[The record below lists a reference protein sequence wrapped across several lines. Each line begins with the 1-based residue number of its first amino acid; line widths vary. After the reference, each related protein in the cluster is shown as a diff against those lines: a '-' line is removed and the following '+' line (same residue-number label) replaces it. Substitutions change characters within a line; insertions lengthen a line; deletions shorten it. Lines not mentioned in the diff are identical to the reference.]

1 MMIQKRHRDSI
12 RAATW
17 STREWR
23 VLALSLITSFMAA
36 LVGVAINFNHAV
48 AEFFRPHAN
57 QPLVQFL
64 VNFLVVWLVVLLLA
78 SYLRWRR
85 AALKNEELEDI
96 VDSISPDVM
105 IVVDPQRNIIMTS
118 ASVLRMF
125 GHDPN
130 EILGRKT
137 DLLYGDRRSLPNDR
151 HEIYDT
157 LEREGFHVGLA
168 KGIRKDGRTF
178 PLEIISGI
186 LKMHGGSVMLL
197 RDITERKHAEEL
209 LLDREVQLRQSQ
221 KMEALGLLAGGV
233 AHDFNNLLTS
243 ILGFGTLAL
252 ESLPAGHPAQADLKE
267 VLHSA
272 ERAAKLTTQLLAV
285 GRKQKL
291 EIVALNLND
300 AVDGMILLLKRTLGE
315 DVILDVKLD
324 SETGSVEAD
333 LGGIEQVL
341 LNLAVNA
348 RDAMPQGGTLL
359 IQTRKIIL
367 DDVYCRTHVAV
378 EPGTYGML
386 VVHDSGIGMQKD
398 VKDHIFEP
406 FFTTKGAGKGTGLG
420 LSLVYGIV
428 RQCGGYVEVDS
439 HPGSGTEFRIFFRT
453 RKQGDIVSVPAVSSS
468 DLKGTERLLVVE
480 DDDAVRGFGV
490 RVLTG
495 MGYQVVE
502 ARSPGEALQYCRDNK
517 GGIDLILADVVLPG
531 MSGSDLVNRIRE
543 FSPSTRVL
551 YVTGFDAA
559 LAIQHGV
566 DPARDVVVMK
576 PFSQEL
582 LAAKVRQV
590 LGSEGKRSAS
600 HD

>member
-1 MMIQKRHRDSI
+1 
-12 RAATW
+12 
-17 STREWR
+17 
-23 VLALSLITSFMAA
+23 
-36 LVGVAINFNHAV
+36 VAV
-48 AEFFRPHAN
+48 FFRPHAD

-78 SYLRWRR
+78 SYLRWRK

-105 IVVDPQRNIIMTS
+105 IVVDPKRNILMTS
-118 ASVLRMF
+118 SSVLRMF
-125 GHDPN
+125 GHDPD
-130 EILGRKT
+130 EVLGRKT
-137 DLLYGDRRSLPNDR
+137 DLLYSDRRSLPNDR
-151 HEIYDT
+151 HEIYDA
-157 LEREGFHVGLA
+157 LEKEGFHVGLA

-186 LKMHGGSVMLL
+186 LKVHGGSVMLL
-197 RDITERKHAEEL
+197 RDITERKQAEEL

-252 ESLPAGHPAQADLKE
+252 ESLPAGHPAQTDLKE

-272 ERAAKLTTQLLAV
+272 ERATKLTTQLLAV

-291 EIVALNLND
+291 EIVPLDIND
-300 AVDGMILLLKRTLGE
+300 AVEGMILLLKRTLGE

-324 SETGSVEAD
+324 PETGIVEAD
-333 LGGIEQVL
+333 LGGVEQVL

-348 RDAMPQGGTLL
+348 RDAMPQGGNLL
-359 IQTRKIIL
+359 IQTRKITL
-367 DDVYCRTHVAV
+367 DDAYCRTHVAV

-386 VVHDSGIGMQKD
+386 VVRDSGIGMPKD
-398 VKDHIFEP
+398 VKEHIFEP

-428 RQCGGYVEVDS
+428 RQCAGAVEVDS
-439 HPGSGTEFRIFFRT
+439 CPGSGTEFRIYFRT
-453 RKQGDIVSVPAVSSS
+453 MKQESLISAPVVPRA
-468 DLKGTERLLVVE
+468 DLKGTERLLIVE
-480 DDDAVRGFGV
+480 DDDTVRGFGV

-495 MGYQVVE
+495 LGYQIIE
-502 ARSPGEALQYCRDNK
+502 ARSPGEALEYCRENK

-531 MSGSDLVNRIRE
+531 MSGADLVNRIRE

-566 DPARDVVVMK
+566 DPARDMVVMK

-590 LGSEGKRSAS
+590 LGGDELRGG
-600 HD
+600 

>member
-1 MMIQKRHRDSI
+1 
-12 RAATW
+12 
-17 STREWR
+17 
-23 VLALSLITSFMAA
+23 MAA
-36 LVGVAINFNHAV
+36 LIGVAINFNHSVAV
-48 AEFFRPHAN
+48 FFRPHAD

-78 SYLRWRR
+78 SYFRWRK
-85 AALKNEELEDI
+85 AAIKNEELEDI

-105 IVVDPQRNIIMTS
+105 IVVDPQRNILMTS

-125 GHDPN
+125 GHDPD
-130 EILGRKT
+130 EVLGRKT
-137 DLLYGDRRSLPNDR
+137 ELLYSDRRSLPNDR

-157 LEREGFHVGLA
+157 LEREGFHIGLA

-186 LKMHGGSVMLL
+186 LKVHGGSVMLL
-197 RDITERKHAEEL
+197 RDITERKHAEEML
-209 LLDREVQLRQSQ
+209 LSREVQLRQSQ

-272 ERAAKLTTQLLAV
+272 ERATKLTTQLLAV

-291 EIVALNLND
+291 EITPLNLNE
-300 AVDGMILLLKRTLGE
+300 VVEGMVLLLKRTLRE
-315 DVILDVKLD
+315 DVILDVQLD
-324 SETGSVEAD
+324 SQTGIVEAD
-333 LGGIEQVL
+333 SGGVEQVL

-359 IQTRKIIL
+359 IQTRPIML
-367 DDVYCRTHVAV
+367 DDQYCRTHVAV

-386 VVHDSGIGMQKD
+386 VVRDSGIGMQQE

-439 HPGSGTEFRIFFRT
+439 HPGSGTEFRIFFRAL
-453 RKQGDIVSVPAVSSS
+453 KKEDIGSGSGVAAPSPH
-468 DLKGTERLLVVE
+468 GTERILIVE
-480 DDDAVRGFGV
+480 DDDAVRGFSV
-490 RVLTG
+490 RILSG
-495 MGYQVVE
+495 LGYQVIE
-502 ARSPGEALQYCRDNK
+502 AQSPGEALQYGRDRQ

-531 MSGSDLVNRIRE
+531 MSGSELVNRMRE
-543 FSPSTRVL
+543 FSPGVRVL
-551 YVTGFDAA
+551 YVTGFDSAQ
-559 LAIQHGV
+559 AIQHGV
-566 DPARDVVVMK
+566 DPACDVMVMK
-576 PFSQEL
+576 PFTQEF
-582 LAAKVRQV
+582 LASKVRQV
-590 LGSEGKRSAS
+590 LDSKGESGGAL
-600 HD
+600 

>member
-12 RAATW
+12 RAASW

-36 LVGVAINFNHAV
+36 LIGVAINFNHAV
-48 AEFFRPHAN
+48 AVFFRPHAD

-78 SYLRWRR
+78 SYFRWRK
-85 AALKNEELEDI
+85 AAIKNEELEDI

-105 IVVDPQRNIIMTS
+105 IVVDPKRNILMTS
-118 ASVLRMF
+118 SSVLRMF
-125 GHDPN
+125 GHGPD
-130 EILGRKT
+130 EVLGRKT
-137 DLLYGDRRSLPNDR
+137 DLLYSDRRSLPNDR
-151 HEIYDT
+151 HEIYDA
-157 LEREGFHVGLA
+157 LEREGFHTGLA

-186 LKMHGGSVMLL
+186 LKVHGGSVMLL
-197 RDITERKHAEEL
+197 RDITERKQAEEL
-209 LLDREVQLRQSQ
+209 LLEREVQLRQSQ

-252 ESLPAGHPAQADLKE
+252 ESIPAGHPAQADLRE

-272 ERAAKLTTQLLAV
+272 ERATKLTTQLLAV

-291 EIVALNLND
+291 EIVPVELNN
-300 AVDGMILLLKRTLGE
+300 AVEGMVLLLKRTLGE
-315 DVILDVKLD
+315 DVILEVKLD
-324 SETGSVEAD
+324 PETGIVEAD

-348 RDAMPQGGTLL
+348 RDAMPNGGTLL
-359 IQTRKIIL
+359 IQTRQIIL
-367 DDVYCRTHVAV
+367 DDAYCRTHVAV

-386 VVHDSGIGMQKD
+386 VVRDSGIGMQKD

-428 RQCGGYVEVDS
+428 RQCAGYVEVDS
-439 HPGSGTEFRIFFRT
+439 FPGAGTEFRIFFRML
-453 RKQGDIVSVPAVSSS
+453 KKESLGSVPVVPPT
-468 DLKGTERLLVVE
+468 DLKGTERILIVE
-480 DDDAVRGFGV
+480 DDDTVRGFGV
-490 RVLTG
+490 RILTG
-495 MGYQVVE
+495 LGYQVVE
-502 ARSPGEALQYCRDNK
+502 ARFPDEALEYCRQNK
-517 GGIDLILADVVLPG
+517 GGIDLILADVRLPN
-531 MSGSDLVNRIRE
+531 MSGSDLVSRIRE
-543 FSPSTRVL
+543 FSPSIKVL

-559 LAIQHGV
+559 LAIQNGV
-566 DPARDVVVMK
+566 DPKRDVIVMK

-582 LAAKVRQV
+582 LALKVRQV
-590 LGSEGKRSAS
+590 LGLPGAAGSAT
-600 HD
+600 

>member
-12 RAATW
+12 RAASW

-23 VLALSLITSFMAA
+23 ILALSLITSFLAA
-36 LVGVAINFNHAV
+36 LVGVAINFNNSVAV
-48 AEFFRPHAN
+48 FFRPHAD

-78 SYLRWRR
+78 SYLRWRK

-105 IVVDPQRNIIMTS
+105 IVVDPKRNILMTS
-118 ASVLRMF
+118 SSVLRMF
-125 GHDPN
+125 GHDPD
-130 EILGRKT
+130 EVLGRKT
-137 DLLYGDRRSLPNDR
+137 DLLYSDRRSLPNDR
-151 HEIYDT
+151 HEIYDA
-157 LEREGFHVGLA
+157 LEKEGFHVGLA

-186 LKMHGGSVMLL
+186 LKVHGGSVMLL
-197 RDITERKHAEEL
+197 RDITERKQAEEL

-252 ESLPAGHPAQADLKE
+252 ESLPAGHPAQTDLKE

-272 ERAAKLTTQLLAV
+272 ERATKLTTQLLAV

-291 EIVALNLND
+291 EIVPLDIND
-300 AVDGMILLLKRTLGE
+300 AVEGMILLLKRTLGE

-324 SETGSVEAD
+324 PETGIVEAD
-333 LGGIEQVL
+333 LGGVEQVL

-348 RDAMPQGGTLL
+348 RDAMPQGGNLL
-359 IQTRKIIL
+359 IQTRKITL
-367 DDVYCRTHVAV
+367 DDAYCRTHVAV

-386 VVHDSGIGMQKD
+386 VVRDSGIGMPKD
-398 VKDHIFEP
+398 VKEHIFEP

-428 RQCGGYVEVDS
+428 RQCAGAVEVDS
-439 HPGSGTEFRIFFRT
+439 CPGSGTEFRIYFRT
-453 RKQGDIVSVPAVSSS
+453 MKQESLISAPVVPRA
-468 DLKGTERLLVVE
+468 DLKGTERLLIVE
-480 DDDAVRGFGV
+480 DDDTVRGFGV

-495 MGYQVVE
+495 LGYQIIE
-502 ARSPGEALQYCRDNK
+502 ARSPGEALEYCRENK

-531 MSGSDLVNRIRE
+531 MSGADLVNRIRE

-566 DPARDVVVMK
+566 DPARDMVVMK

-590 LGSEGKRSAS
+590 LGGDELRGG
-600 HD
+600 

>member
-1 MMIQKRHRDSI
+1 M
-12 RAATW
+12 
-17 STREWR
+17 
-23 VLALSLITSFMAA
+23 ALSLITSFMAA

-78 SYLRWRR
+78 SYFRWRK
-85 AALKNEELEDI
+85 AAIKNEELEDI

-105 IVVDPQRNIIMTS
+105 IVVDPQRNILMTS

-125 GHDPN
+125 GHDP
-130 EILGRKT
+130 EEVLGRKT
-137 DLLYGDRRSLPNDR
+137 ELLYNDRRSLPNDR

-157 LEREGFHVGLA
+157 LEKEGFHIGLA

-186 LKMHGGSVMLL
+186 LKVHGGSVMLL
-197 RDITERKHAEEL
+197 RDITERKHAEEML
-209 LLDREVQLRQSQ
+209 LSREVQLRQSQ

-272 ERAAKLTTQLLAV
+272 ERATKLTTQLLAV

-291 EIVALNLND
+291 DITPLNLNE
-300 AVDGMILLLKRTLGE
+300 VVEGMVLLLKRTLRE
-315 DVILDVKLD
+315 DVILDVQLD
-324 SETGSVEAD
+324 SQTGIVEAD
-333 LGGIEQVL
+333 SGGIEQVL

-359 IQTRKIIL
+359 IQTQPITL
-367 DDVYCRTHVAV
+367 DAQYCRTHVAV

-386 VVHDSGIGMQKD
+386 VVRDSGIGMKPD
-398 VKDHIFEP
+398 IKDHIFEP
-406 FFTTKGAGKGTGLG
+406 FFTTKGVGKGTGLG

-439 HPGSGTEFRIFFRT
+439 HPGSGTEFRIFFRAL
-453 RKQGDIVSVPAVSSS
+453 KKEDIGSVPVVAAPVAH
-468 DLKGTERLLVVE
+468 GTERILIVE
-480 DDDAVRGFGV
+480 DDDAVRGLSV
-490 RVLTG
+490 RILSG
-495 MGYQVVE
+495 LGYQVVE
-502 ARSPGEALQYCRDNK
+502 ARSPHEALQYGRDHLV
-517 GGIDLILADVVLPG
+517 GIDLILADVVLPE
-531 MSGSDLVNRIRE
+531 MSGSELVNRMRT
-543 FSPSTRVL
+543 FSPDVRVL
-551 YVTGFDAA
+551 YVTGFDSAQA
-559 LAIQHGV
+559 VQHGV
-566 DPARDVVVMK
+566 DPARDVMVMK
-576 PFSQEL
+576 PFSQEF
-582 LAAKVRQV
+582 LASKVRQV
-590 LGSEGKRSAS
+590 LDFKGV
-600 HD
+600 

>member
-1 MMIQKRHRDSI
+1 MLIQKRHRDSI

-23 VLALSLITSFMAA
+23 ILALSLITSFMAA
-36 LVGVAINFNHAV
+36 LIGVAINFNHSV
-48 AEFFRPHAN
+48 ALFFRPHAD

-78 SYLRWRR
+78 SYFRWRK
-85 AALKNEELEDI
+85 AAIKNEELEDI

-105 IVVDPQRNIIMTS
+105 IVVDSQRNILMTS

-125 GHDPN
+125 GHDPD
-130 EILGRKT
+130 EVLGRKT
-137 DLLYGDRRSLPNDR
+137 ELLYCDRRSFSNDR
-151 HEIYDT
+151 HEIYDA
-157 LEREGFHVGLA
+157 LEKEGFHIGLA

-186 LKMHGGSVMLL
+186 LKVHGGSVLLL

-209 LLDREVQLRQSQ
+209 LLSREVQLRQSQ

-252 ESLPAGHPAQADLKE
+252 ESLPAEHPAHADMKE

-272 ERAAKLTTQLLAV
+272 ERATKLTTQLLAV

-291 EIVALNLND
+291 EMTPLNLN
-300 AVDGMILLLKRTLGE
+300 AVVEGMVLLLKRTLRE
-315 DVILDVKLD
+315 DIILDVQLD
-324 SETGSVEAD
+324 PQTGIVEAD
-333 LGGIEQVL
+333 SGGVEQVL

-348 RDAMPQGGTLL
+348 RDAMPQGGSLL
-359 IQTRKIIL
+359 IQTRPITL
-367 DDVYCRTHVAV
+367 DDHYCQTHVAV

-386 VVHDSGIGMQKD
+386 VVRDSGIGMSQE

-406 FFTTKGAGKGTGLG
+406 FFTTKGMGKGTGLG

-453 RKQGDIVSVPAVSSS
+453 MKKEDMNSVSVGAVPSRN
-468 DLKGTERLLVVE
+468 GTERILIVE
-480 DDDAVRGFGV
+480 DDNAVRGFLV
-490 RVLTG
+490 RILSG
-495 MGYQVVE
+495 LGYQVIE
-502 ARSPGEALQYCRDNK
+502 AQSPGEALQYGRDRQ

-531 MSGSDLVNRIRE
+531 MSGSELVNRMHE
-543 FSPSTRVL
+543 FFPAVRVL
-551 YVTGFDAA
+551 YVTGFDSAQV
-559 LAIQHGV
+559 IQHGV

-576 PFSQEL
+576 PFTQEF
-582 LAAKVRQV
+582 LASKVRQV
-590 LGSEGKRSAS
+590 LDVEGVSGGAS
-600 HD
+600 

>member
-23 VLALSLITSFMAA
+23 VLALSLITAFMAA
-36 LVGVAINFNHAV
+36 LLGVAINFNQSMAV
-48 AEFFRPHAN
+48 FFRPHAN

-64 VNFLVVWLVVLLLA
+64 VNFLVIWLVVLLLA
-78 SYLRWRR
+78 SYFRWRK
-85 AALKNEELEDI
+85 AAIKNEELEDI

-105 IVVDPQRNIIMTS
+105 IVVDPKRNILMTS

-125 GHDPN
+125 GHDPD
-130 EILGRKT
+130 EVLGRKT
-137 DLLYGDRRSLPNDR
+137 ELLYSDRRSLPNDK
-151 HEIYDT
+151 HEIYDA
-157 LEREGFHVGLA
+157 LEKEGFHVGLA

-186 LKMHGGSVMLL
+186 LKVHGGSVMLL
-197 RDITERKHAEEL
+197 RDITERKQAEEL

-252 ESLPAGHPAQADLKE
+252 ESLPAGHPAQADMKE

-272 ERAAKLTTQLLAV
+272 ERATKLTTQLLAV

-291 EIVALNLND
+291 EIVALDLND
-300 AVDGMILLLKRTLGE
+300 AVEGMVLLLKRTLGE

-324 SETGSVEAD
+324 PETGIVEAD
-333 LGGIEQVL
+333 LGGVEQVL

-348 RDAMPQGGTLL
+348 RDAMPQGGALL
-359 IQTRKIIL
+359 IQTRQITL
-367 DDVYCRTHVAV
+367 DDAYCRTHVGV
-378 EPGTYGML
+378 EPGSYGML
-386 VVHDSGIGMQKD
+386 MVRDSGIGMHKD

-428 RQCGGYVEVDS
+428 RQCAGYVEVDS
-439 HPGSGTEFRIFFRT
+439 YPGSGTEFRLFFRLF
-453 RKQGDIVSVPAVSSS
+453 KKGDAVSVPV
-468 DLKGTERLLVVE
+468 LPPRELRGTERILIVE

-495 MGYQVVE
+495 LGYQVIE
-502 ARSPGEALQYCRDNK
+502 ARLPGEALQYCCENK

-531 MSGSDLVNRIRE
+531 MSGSGLMNRIRE
-543 FSPSTRVL
+543 VSPSVKVL

-559 LAIQHGV
+559 LAIQYGV

-582 LAAKVRQV
+582 LAGKVRQV
-590 LGSEGKRSAS
+590 LGSKG
-600 HD
+600 